1 MLKIAKPLLF
11 PFLHCVQFV
20 DHDNETVAPRRLNC
34 GNSTTM
40 ATKLRQLDDDSD
52 NRSKRRFSF
61 CRSLRS
67 YSAVLNNADATCPEC
82 GLDPQTT
89 SHLSDCVANPLV
101 CLSTYGVTQLMR
113 PTLSPVFLLSVTH
126 LRLSF
131 LLLPLLLPTPLLPLP
146 PPLLPPV
153 TFPVSYSSIRQ
164 ETGKMASCLLKT
176 GW

>member
-101 CLSTYGVTQLMR
+101 CELVDLWCNSTHAAY
-113 PTLSPVFLLSVTH
+113 TLPRLPSFSHPPSPEF
-126 LRLSF
+126 
-131 LLLPLLLPTPLLPLP
+131 P
-146 PPLLPPV
+146 PSSSSS
-153 TFPVSYSSIRQ
+153 SYSSSSSSSSSLAAGDVSSILQ
-164 ETGKMASCLLKT
+164 
-176 GW
+176 